1 MFDRLLKLITKEDLE
16 KIEKANILL
25 VGVGGVGGFALEA
38 LVRSGFLNITIIDGD
53 KIEESNLNR
62 QIITN
67 INNLNNKK
75 ALEAQKRA
83 LSINPDLNIKAK
95 DLFLTKDNFKENIN
109 ENYDYIID
117 ACDDINIKIAL
128 IKYAQE
134 HNNKIITCLGTARKL
149 DIKGIKV
156 TKLNKTFNDPLAKKL
171 RELLRKENITL
182 NIPVVFSEANAIKTE
197 EGLGSAIFVPGIA
210 GLTLVNYIFLDIINK
225 DND

>member
-1 MFDRLLKLITKEDLE
+1 MFERLSALVSSKELNIIY
-16 KIEKANILL
+16 KSKILL
-25 VGVGGVGGFALEA
+25 VGVGGVGGFAFEA
-38 LVRSGFLNITIIDGD
+38 LIRSGFKNITLIDGD
-53 KIEESNLNR
+53 IIALSNLNR
-62 QIITN
+62 QIISNMTN
-67 INNLNNKK
+67 IGQDKVNVAKN
-75 ALEAQKRA
+75 RA
-83 LSINPDLNIKAK
+83 LAINKDLNIEEHKVY
-95 DLFLTKDNFKENIN
+95 LTKENFNLYIN
-109 ENYDYIID
+109 EAYDYIID